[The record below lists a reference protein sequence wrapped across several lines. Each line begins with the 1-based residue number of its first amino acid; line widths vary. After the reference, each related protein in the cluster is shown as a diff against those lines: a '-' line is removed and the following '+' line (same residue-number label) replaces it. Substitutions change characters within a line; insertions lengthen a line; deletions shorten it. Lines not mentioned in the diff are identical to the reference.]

1 MVEEIET
8 EVTLQG
14 DDAYLTSAKEERLRQ
29 LSREMCSALVAFS
42 GGVDSSYVA
51 YTANSELGEKVLCI
65 ASEFGGEPTGRK
77 SSAGET
83 IWPSQRSDRTGEL
96 EDINYTANGP
106 TRCYFCK
113 DKLNQKLEEVA
124 RAREIEFILDSST
137 HVMTSPTIVTL
148 GSRAIVMAQ

>member
-29 LSREMCSALVAFS
+29 LSREMGSALVAFS

-51 YTANSELGEKVLCI
+51 YIANPALGEKVLCI

-83 IWPSQRSDRTGEL
+83 IWPSQRDRTGEL

-113 DKLNQKLEEVA
+113 DKLHQKLEEVA

>member
-29 LSREMCSALVAFS
+29 LSREMGSALVAFS
-42 GGVDSSYVA
+42 GGVDISCV

-83 IWPSQRSDRTGEL
+83 IWPSLRSDRTGEL

-113 DKLNQKLEEVA
+113 DKLHQKLEEVA